1 MSVIVNGLIV
11 VLAIIV
17 GFSMKIFFGESV
29 GEPSQDVIDHVVESY
44 TGIDLEPIFKLDD
57 EQQKP

>member
-17 GFSMKIFFGESV
+17 GFSIKMFFGESV
-29 GEPSQDVIDHVVESY
+29 GEPSQDVIDHIVEAY
-44 TGIDLEPIFKLDD
+44 TGIDLDPIFKLDD
-57 EQQKP
+57 EQKKP